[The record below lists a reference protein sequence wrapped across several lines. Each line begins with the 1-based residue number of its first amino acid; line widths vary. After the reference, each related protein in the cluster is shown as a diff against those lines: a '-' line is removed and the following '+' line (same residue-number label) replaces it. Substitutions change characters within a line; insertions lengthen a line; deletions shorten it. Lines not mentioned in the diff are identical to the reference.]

1 VFKTLY
7 GKLSAVLLLLF
18 FGIGVLFVVLTL
30 FTTRVH
36 LQETTQKLNQSLARH
51 IASDTPLIK
60 DGRIEEDAIQEVFH
74 MLMVV
79 HPGIEVYLLDKKGG
93 ILAYSAPPGK
103 VKREGVSLTPLKM
116 FLDGEETFPILG
128 DDPRS
133 PERRKVFSVATV
145 PPEGPAE
152 GYLYVI
158 LGGEEYDTVSRMLEG
173 SYIVKLSMWIAGG
186 GVLFALLA
194 GLLLFY
200 RITYRHRRLATAV
213 EAFQQSGFSTYPDF
227 AGRFDAG
234 KGDEIERLGAAFARM
249 ANRIVQQIQDL
260 RQADH
265 LRRELVTHVS
275 HDLRT
280 PLTSLQGYL
289 ETLSLKEGDLSPAEQ
304 EEYLRVA
311 LSHCRRLSTLV
322 SELFELSMLDS
333 PDAAIR
339 HEPFSVGDLVQDI
352 LQKFRLAAEEKTIL
366 LAMRIGE
373 GIPFAFGDIALVERV
388 LENLVGNALRHT
400 PKNGEISIEAER
412 RDNGLAIRV
421 SDTGCGI
428 PPERLSRLFDPIPG
442 KVCEPGK
449 NGEGAGL
456 GLAIARRIL
465 ELHGSDLKVQSVVEA
480 GSTFEFTLPEAPAA
494 QGLEK

>member
-1 VFKTLY
+1 VFRTLY

-18 FGIGVLFVVLTL
+18 VGIGVLFVVLTL

-36 LQETTQKLNQSLARH
+36 LQEMTQKLNRSLARH
-51 IASDTPLIK
+51 IASETPLIK
-60 DGRIEEDAIQEVFH
+60 DGRIEEGAIQEVFH

-79 HPGIEVYLLDKKGG
+79 HPGIEVYLLDREGV

-103 VKREGVSLTPLKM
+103 VKRETVSLTPLQM

-173 SYIVKLSMWIAGG
+173 SYIVKLSIWIAGG

-213 EAFQQSGFSTYPDF
+213 EAFQQSGFSAYPDIS
-227 AGRFDAG
+227 GRFDAG
-234 KGDEIERLGAAFARM
+234 KGDEIERLGAAFSRM

-289 ETLSLKEGDLSPAEQ
+289 ETLSLKEGELSPAEQ

-352 LQKFRLAAEEKTIL
+352 LQKFRLAAEEKTIH

-373 GIPFAFGDIALVERV
+373 EIPFAIGDIALVERV

-400 PKNGEISIEAER
+400 PENGEISIEAER
-412 RDNGLAIRV
+412 KDKGLAIRV

-428 PPERLSRLFDPIPG
+428 PPDRLSRLFDPIPG
-442 KVCEPGK
+442 KYGEPGK

-465 ELHGSDLKVQSVVEA
+465 ELHGSDLKVQSAVGA

-494 QGLEK
+494 PNLEK

>member
-1 VFKTLY
+1 MFRTLY

-18 FGIGVLFVVLTL
+18 VGIGVLFIVLTL

-36 LQETTQKLNQSLARH
+36 LQEMTQKLNRSLARH
-51 IASDTPLIK
+51 IASENPLIRN
-60 DGRIEEDAIQEVFH
+60 GRVEEGTAREIFH

-79 HPGIEVYLLDKKGG
+79 HPGIEVYLLDGEG
-93 ILAYSAPPGK
+93 QILAYSAPPGK
-103 VKREGVSLTPLKM
+103 VKRKAVSLLPVKK
-116 FLDGEETFPILG
+116 FLNGKASFPILG
-128 DDPRS
+128 DDPRN
-133 PERRKVFSVATV
+133 PLGRKVFSVSPV
-145 PPEGPAE
+145 PPDGPPE

-186 GVLFALLA
+186 GVLFALLT

-213 EAFQQSGFSTYPDF
+213 EAFQRSGFSTPQEF
-227 AGRFDAG
+227 MGRFDAG

-249 ANRIVQQIQDL
+249 AKRIGEQIQEL
-260 RQADH
+260 RQADL

-289 ETLSLKEGDLSPAEQ
+289 ETLTLKEGKLSPREQ

-311 LSHCRRLSTLV
+311 LGHCRRLSTLV
-322 SELFELSMLDS
+322 SDLFELSMLDS

-339 HEPFSVGDLVQDI
+339 HEPFSVGDLVQDV
-352 LQKFRLAAEEKTIL
+352 LQKFRLAAEEKKIR
-366 LAMRIGE
+366 LAMRIGD
-373 GIPFAFGDIALVERV
+373 GIPFASGDIALVERV

-400 PKNGEISIEAER
+400 PENGEISIEGTENANR
-412 RDNGLAIRV
+412 LTIRV

-428 PPERLSRLFDPIPG
+428 PPERLLHLFEPIPG
-442 KVCEPGK
+442 KRGGSGR

-465 ELHGSDLKVQSVVEA
+465 ELHGSGITVQSTVGT
-480 GSTFEFTLPEAPAA
+480 GSTFEFTLPVAPSANGPEA
-494 QGLEK
+494 